1 MIAFSHLAPDPEA
14 TEAIGRALAGVLL
27 PGDVVAL
34 EGELGAGKTTFVR
47 AVAAHLGVEP
57 GLVSSPT
64 FVMVNQYPVPQS
76 ANASPLRGGQVI
88 HVDAYRLSSTEDLET
103 LGWDRLFDAGGQ
115 ALGHAAA
122 FIEWPSRIRS
132 ALPPH
137 PARVVITQ
145 EGPTT
150 RRLDFELPDSWLAR
164 PGVEWLRDRAPIR
177 CPKTARWVSPTSP
190 TYPFADAKARDAD
203 LFGWFTGSYSSPR
216 EIKPED
222 EEAV

>member
-1 MIAFSHLAPDPEA
+1 MISFTHLAPDPEA

-34 EGELGAGKTTFVR
+34 DGELGAGKTTFVR

-88 HVDAYRLSSTEDLET
+88 HVDAYRLTGADDLET

-115 ALGHAAA
+115 ALGAALGGVMIA
-122 FIEWPSRIRS
+122 QGGMLRLHEVGFVVLLAAMAMSAWAAWLHTASGRAASQKRSWGSR
-132 ALPPH
+132 
-137 PARVVITQ
+137 
-145 EGPTT
+145 
-150 RRLDFELPDSWLAR
+150 
-164 PGVEWLRDRAPIR
+164 
-177 CPKTARWVSPTSP
+177 
-190 TYPFADAKARDAD
+190 
-203 LFGWFTGSYSSPR
+203 
-216 EIKPED
+216 
-222 EEAV
+222 